1 MSTEV
6 TTLQGTLRDA
16 AQRGKGAAKRMRR
29 AGRIP
34 AVIYGRGSESVVLS
48 IDPVALKKSLQTPHK
63 FNTVITVKLDDGT
76 ERLALIKD
84 FQQHPVTRT
93 VLHVDFA
100 EVKLDQPVTVEVP
113 VVLVGKAEGVI
124 AGGMLTQVRRTTTLS
139 CLPRAIPE
147 KVEYDVTSLKINGTV
162 HESDL
167 VLGEGT
173 KLSTPWINETIAI
186 LTPPE
191 VVETPAAAAPA
202 KGKK

>member
-1 MSTEV
+1 MSLDV

-16 AQRGKGAAKRMRR
+16 SARGKGPAKRMRR
-29 AGRIP
+29 EGRIP
-34 AVIYGRGSESVVLS
+34 AVIYGKGSEPVVMS
-48 IDPVALKKSLQTPHK
+48 IDPLALKKALQTPHK

-76 ERLALIKD
+76 EKLVLIKD
-84 FQQHPVTRT
+84 YQQHPVARD

-113 VVLVGKAEGVI
+113 VVLFGKAEGVV
-124 AGGMLTQVRRTTTLS
+124 AGGLLTQIRRTATLS

-147 KVEYDVTSLKINGTV
+147 KIEHDITSLKVNSAL

-167 VLGEGT
+167 IFGEGA
-173 KLSTPWINETIAI
+173 KLATPWKNETIAI
-186 LTPPE
+186 ISAPE
-191 VVETPAAAAPA
+191 VVETPAAAPA

>member
-1 MSTEV
+1 METTV

-16 AQRGKGAAKRMRR
+16 ATRGKGPAKRMRR

-34 AVIYGRGSESVVLS
+34 AVIYGKSSEPVVLS
-48 IDPVALKKSLQTPHK
+48 IDPGALKKALQTPHR
-63 FNTVITVKLDDGT
+63 FNTVITIKLDDGQ
-76 ERLALIKD
+76 ERLVLIKD
-84 FQQHPVTRT
+84 YQQHPVKRH

-100 EVKLDQPVTVEVP
+100 AVNLDEAVTVEVP
-113 VVLVGKAEGVI
+113 VVLFGKSEGVI
-124 AGGMLTQVRRTTTLS
+124 AGGMVTQIRRTTTLL

-147 KVEYDVTSLKINGTV
+147 KIMHDITKLNVNQTV

-167 VLGEGT
+167 ILAEGV
-173 KLSTPWINETIAI
+173 KLADPTINETIAI

-191 VVETPAAAAPA
+191 VVDTPAAEAT